1 MKKLVLTAAILM
13 GFVMGTYAQNS
24 LFEGRQTKSGL
35 FSRGTFEE
43 KMEATDDFGALW
55 LPNHNIN
62 GNWDADEQPEEAE
75 PDLRLTGGPVR
86 FLLEK
91 GVTSDKAKQVV
102 SIVEE
107 SPNMRVA
114 YNELRKAFGNKGAR
128 YLNLMKEYKRIP
140 QDE

>member
-62 GNWDADEQPEEAE
+62 GNWDADEQPEEA
-75 PDLRLTGGPVR
+75 PLGGGA
-86 FLLEK
+86 LLLI
-91 GVTSDKAKQVV
+91 GFGA
-102 SIVEE
+102 
-107 SPNMRVA
+107 A
-114 YNELRKAFGNKGAR
+114 YAMSKRNK
-128 YLNLMKEYKRIP
+128 K
-140 QDE
+140 D